1 MRIWNYVK
9 EFMLFSLIADLLFG
23 DGRSQNLHTDTHTDK
38 HGFDGRC
45 SSSNYLNDG
54 MYNGSRYN
62 QSVDDF
68 LDEQEEYDMLNDM
81 F

>member
-9 EFMLFSLIADLLFG
+9 EFLLFSWIVDLLFG
-23 DGRSQNLHTDTHTDK
+23 DGRSQYPHTDTYTDK
-38 HGFDGRC
+38 HGFDDSC

-62 QSVDDF
+62 QSVNDF
-68 LDEQEEYDMLNDM
+68 LDEQDEYDMLDNM